1 MKKIPVYFMPGLA
14 ASSAI
19 FEHIHLPADT
29 FEVHKLE
36 WIMPTEG
43 ETLEN
48 YASRVAQLVTL
59 PNPVLIGVSFG
70 GIIVQ
75 EMARHLQADKVI
87 IISSIK
93 SKDELPA
100 IMKFAKATASYKLLP
115 IATFLKV
122 ENTLRKYPLG
132 DHINGRLELYEKYL
146 SVRDPFYLKWSI
158 DKIIHWNRTEADPN
172 VVHINGDEDEIFAS
186 KNITDY
192 IKVKGGTHIMIV
204 NRYKWFN
211 ENLPGIILQKKVEAV
226 SE

>member
-1 MKKIPVYFMPGLA
+1 MKKIPVYLMPGLA

-19 FEHIHLPADT
+19 FEHIDLPSDT
-29 FEVHKLE
+29 FEIHKLE
-36 WIMPTEG
+36 WLMPIKSES
-43 ETLEN
+43 LEA
-48 YASRVAQLVTL
+48 YASRVAKLVTL
-59 PNPVLIGVSFG
+59 PNPVLVGVSFG

-75 EMARHLQADKVI
+75 EMAKYLDAEKVI

-93 SKDELPA
+93 SKSELPA

-132 DHINGRLELYEKYL
+132 NHINGRLELYEKYL
-146 SVRDPFYLKWSI
+146 SIRDPFYLKWSI
-158 DKIIHWNRTEADPN
+158 DKIIHWKRENADPE

-186 KNITDY
+186 KNIKDY
-192 IKVKGGTHIMIV
+192 IKVKGGTHIMII

-211 ENLPGIILQKKVEAV
+211 ENLPRIILENKNQTVLE
-226 SE
+226 

>member
-1 MKKIPVYFMPGLA
+1 MKKIPVYLMPGLA

-19 FEHIHLPADT
+19 FEHIDLPADT
-29 FEVHKLE
+29 FEIHKLE
-36 WIMPTEG
+36 WLMPIKSES
-43 ETLEN
+43 LED
-48 YASRVAQLVTL
+48 YASRVAKLVTL
-59 PNPVLIGVSFG
+59 PNPVLVGVSFG

-75 EMARHLQADKVI
+75 EMAKYLDAEKVI

-93 SKDELPA
+93 SKSELPA

-132 DHINGRLELYEKYL
+132 NHINGRLELYEKYL
-146 SVRDPFYLKWSI
+146 SIRDPFYLKWSI
-158 DKIIHWNRTEADPN
+158 DKIIHWKRENADPE

-186 KNITDY
+186 KNIKDY
-192 IKVKGGTHIMIV
+192 IKVKGGTHIMII

-211 ENLPGIILQKKVEAV
+211 ENLPRIILEDKKQNI
-226 SE
+226 